1 MKLRNTLIGA
11 LCSSAL
17 LTVACA
23 VTACTTEDDRVTL
36 LQAPLEATVA
46 PCIPFPG
53 SDVDP
58 CEPLETSWRLT
69 RAHIGDFT
77 SERVPAFPF
86 DTYNDLKRWAP
97 KSWCWEGLCLPLI
110 WIRATVVPGSI
121 RCGEIHDVLYLDDGK
136 VNVEEYPT
144 DDDTHG
150 WSCYVDVVVN
160 EYLNG
165 TGPKRLEL
173 WLIDYWQS
181 PETESDEKMRTLA
194 EGSYGFGLSEGRE
207 FIIPLGRPYNLAIAA
222 WLWLHIP
229 TLDVQRTDNGEV
241 IVVTHWG
248 RTNARNLQDSSSSLN
263 DFREMTRDAMERY
276 YRETGGRVGT
286 PGKNPIAPMNA
297 SREGLSTFL
306 RELGGFSVEGIVPV
320 TPVPPLRQPNE
331 TPTPYPDITAPTG
344 QE

>member
-11 LCSSAL
+11 LCSSVL
-17 LTVACA
+17 LTVAFA
-23 VTACTTEDDRVTL
+23 VTACTTEGDRVTL
-36 LQAPLEATVA
+36 LQAPLEAIVA

-58 CEPLETSWRLT
+58 CEHLGTSWRLT
-69 RAHIGDFT
+69 RQHYDWPSDLI
-77 SERVPAFPF
+77 PAFPF
-86 DTYNDLKRWAP
+86 DPYNDLQQWAT
-97 KSWCWEGLCLPLI
+97 SSRCWEGLCLPLI

-121 RCGEIHDVLYLDDGK
+121 RCGEIYDVLYLDEGT

-144 DDDTHG
+144 DDDTHR

-165 TGPKRLEL
+165 TGPQRLEL
-173 WLIDYWQS
+173 FLMEYSQNL
-181 PETESDEKMRTLA
+181 ETRSDEEMQTIA
-194 EGSYGFGLSEGRE
+194 QGSYGFGLSEGRE
-207 FIIPLGRPYNLAIAA
+207 FIIPLGRPSNLAIAA
-222 WLWLHIP
+222 WRWQHIK
-229 TLDVQRTDNGEV
+229 TLDVQRTDDGEA
-241 IVVTHWG
+241 IVVTHWC
-248 RTNARNLQDSSSSLN
+248 RTNAKDLQDCSSSLN

-286 PGKNPIAPMNA
+286 PGINPIAPMNA
-297 SREGLSTFL
+297 SREGLLTFL
-306 RELGGFSVEGIVPV
+306 RELGGFSVDGIVPV

-331 TPTPYPDITAPTG
+331 TPTPYPDIIAPTG